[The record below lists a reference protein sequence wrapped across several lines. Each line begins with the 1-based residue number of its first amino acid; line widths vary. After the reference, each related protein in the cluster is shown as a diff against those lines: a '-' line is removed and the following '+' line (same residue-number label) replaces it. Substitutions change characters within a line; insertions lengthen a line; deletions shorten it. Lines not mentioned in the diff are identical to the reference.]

1 MNLSRARRM
10 ARIGQYACP
19 VSFLLVLIATW
30 KSPPVGGLIAAVVT
44 SGVCMTHRAF
54 SKWLE
59 DADEERSE
67 LGEQLVQTQKILAL
81 GEISTG
87 IAHEI
92 NNPLNVIMQEAELMR
107 MNLLSDP
114 QPAEVN
120 EIRESLDVIYNQ
132 VERCSDITHKLLD
145 FARNRHPV
153 SQRADINRLVEDMLA
168 LVEREASPRNIR
180 IFKELNDVM
189 PMVQTD
195 PPLLRQVFLNLL
207 INAVQAV
214 EDGGTIVVSTYCDG
228 GMACA
233 EVRDD
238 GPGIASSDLERV
250 FNPFF
255 TTKPP
260 GKGTG
265 LGLSVSLRI
274 VNELGGDIKLK
285 SEPGNGAAFT
295 VRIPLNN

>member
-1 MNLSRARRM
+1 
-10 ARIGQYACP
+10 
-19 VSFLLVLIATW
+19 
-30 KSPPVGGLIAAVVT
+30 
-44 SGVCMTHRAF
+44 
-54 SKWLE
+54 
-59 DADEERSE
+59 
-67 LGEQLVQTQKILAL
+67 
-81 GEISTG
+81 
-87 IAHEI
+87 
-92 NNPLNVIMQEAELMR
+92 
-107 MNLLSDP
+107 
-114 QPAEVN
+114 
-120 EIRESLDVIYNQ
+120 
-132 VERCSDITHKLLD
+132 
-145 FARNRHPV
+145 
-153 SQRADINRLVEDMLA
+153 
-168 LVEREASPRNIR
+168 
-180 IFKELNDVM
+180 
-189 PMVQTD
+189 MVQTD